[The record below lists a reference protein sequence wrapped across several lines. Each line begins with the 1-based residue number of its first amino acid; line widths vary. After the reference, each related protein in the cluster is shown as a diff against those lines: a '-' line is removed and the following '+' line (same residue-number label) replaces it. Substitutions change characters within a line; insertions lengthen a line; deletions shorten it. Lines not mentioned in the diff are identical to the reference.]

1 MIILPLSNPHS
12 QHRRLT
18 RLPDADSDILVH
30 SGDFTMN
37 GDYTNFNLPN
47 LIEI

>member
-1 MIILPLSNPHS
+1 MIILPLSDTHS

-18 RLPDADSDILVH
+18 RLSDADILVH